1 VSILDR
7 LLTNA
12 RALTFNPQRSLG
24 EGPVPFTYEISPEDQ
39 VAYVT
44 ISGPVDLC
52 STIRMMGEL
61 AKDPAFRP
69 DYKVVVDATDMEYS
83 PSLGEL
89 RVIAWALGHE
99 KGAFRNKVAVIRGAR
114 SQALQHLYKS
124 FTRMAGFA
132 LGLFPDKPSAMQWLH
147 QA

>member
-1 VSILDR
+1 M
-7 LLTNA
+7 
-12 RALTFNPQRSLG
+12 
-24 EGPVPFTYEISPEDQ
+24 PFTYEISPEDQ

-44 ISGPVDLC
+44 VSGPVDLR

-61 AKDPAFRP
+61 GKDPAFHA
-69 DYKVVVDATDMEYS
+69 DYKVVVDATNMEYS

-99 KGAFRNKVAVIRGAR
+99 KAAFRNKVAVIRGAR
-114 SQALQHLYKS
+114 SHTLQKLYTS

-132 LGLFPDKPSAMQWLH
+132 LALVPDKPSAMQWLRN
-147 QA
+147 

>member
-1 VSILDR
+1 M
-7 LLTNA
+7 
-12 RALTFNPQRSLG
+12 
-24 EGPVPFTYEISPEDQ
+24 PFTYEISPGDQ

-44 ISGPVDLC
+44 VSGPVDLR

-69 DYKVVVDATDMEYS
+69 EYKVVVDATNMEYS

-99 KGAFRNKVAVIRGAR
+99 KSAFRNKVAVIRGAR
-114 SQALQHLYKS
+114 SYALQQLYNT

-132 LGLFPDKPSAMQWLH
+132 LALFPDKSSAMHWL
-147 QA
+147 QKT

>member
-1 VSILDR
+1 M
-7 LLTNA
+7 
-12 RALTFNPQRSLG
+12 
-24 EGPVPFTYEISPEDQ
+24 PFTYEISPEDQ

-44 ISGPVDLC
+44 ISGPVDLR

-61 AKDPAFRP
+61 GKDPAFSP
-69 DYKVVVDATDMEYS
+69 DYKVVVDATNMEYS

-99 KGAFRNKVAVIRGAR
+99 KSAFRDKVAVIRGAR
-114 SQALQHLYKS
+114 SQALQQLYKT

-132 LGLFPDKPSAMQWLH
+132 LALFPDKPSAMQWL
-147 QA
+147 QKA